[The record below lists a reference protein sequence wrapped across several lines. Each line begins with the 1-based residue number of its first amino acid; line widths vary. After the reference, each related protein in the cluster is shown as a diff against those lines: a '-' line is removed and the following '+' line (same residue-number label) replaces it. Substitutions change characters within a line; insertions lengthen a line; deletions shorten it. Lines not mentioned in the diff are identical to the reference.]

1 MGLKGFTVFMLTL
14 SFVQHI
20 VVLQYIIQTLKL
32 EILVPLLLGWVELSN
47 KEIYLLKVLARMS
60 V

>member
-20 VVLQYIIQTLKL
+20 VVLQYIIQTLKI